1 MPSTTDLERG
11 FIRAEVIPYDVFME
25 YGSEQA
31 VQDAGR
37 PQVEGKDYVLSDGE
51 IMHVRF
57 NV

>member
-1 MPSTTDLERG
+1 
-11 FIRAEVIPYDVFME
+11 ME

-37 PQVEGKDYVLSDGE
+37 PQVEGKDYVLSDRE